1 VTVGRLN
8 TIYIVLFGGLLLRL
22 GTLLAVLSLGLYNVL
37 AGTDSLSF
45 YEDATYIAVSGD
57 YYPFELGWKPYVN
70 TLGFF
75 MYQFGQSVSFMFL
88 ASTAAWFLSAIL
100 IDKSLQTCDATQA
113 MRLVSAA
120 VMAFEPSL
128 LLATSIPM
136 REAFQLLGM
145 TIIAYSLVNI
155 FVARNYTYGILMIA
169 GAALAGAL
177 HLSLLVSASLFSIL
191 IFLGLRYAEHKLS
204 LLQIAVA
211 GLLGIVV
218 IIIVTGIIQARYDN
232 GTADLLETVDVFRET
247 GASLDARAQYDDRVG
262 PSSSVTG
269 GIAGLFIGFVQYMLE
284 PLPWRISS
292 PGDIIVLLE
301 NILRLVLV
309 GLVVRNFRGLAHR
322 EYALSA
328 TLLLMFF
335 TAEFVWSTGTINW
348 GTAARHHVPSLSLLL
363 VAAFALGRN
372 RTKSGTVE
380 FARAQLA

>member
-8 TIYIVLFGGLLLRL
+8 PVYIVLFGGLLLRL

-88 ASTAAWFLSAIL
+88 SSTAAWFLSAIL
-100 IDKSLQTCDATQA
+100 IDKSLQIVGANQT
-113 MRLVSAA
+113 MRLISAA

-155 FVARNYTYGILMIA
+155 FVVRNYTYAILMIA

-204 LLQIAVA
+204 LFQIAVA

-218 IIIVTGIIQARYDN
+218 VIIVTGVIQARYDN
-232 GTADLLETVDVFRET
+232 GAADLLETVDVFRDT

-262 PSSSVTG
+262 PSSSVAG
-269 GIAGLFIGFVQYMLE
+269 GIVGLFIGFVQYMLE
-284 PLPWRISS
+284 PMPWRISS
-292 PGDIIVLLE
+292 PGDIIVLIE
-301 NILRLVLV
+301 NILRLLLV
-309 GLVVRNFRGLAHR
+309 GLVIRNFRALSHR
-322 EYALSA
+322 ERALSA

-335 TAEFVWSTGTINW
+335 TTEFVWSTGTINW

-363 VAAFALGRN
+363 IAAFALGRHQS
-372 RTKSGTVE
+372 KSGAVRY
-380 FARAQLA
+380 ARAQLV